1 MTLPFLAEC
10 CQATSSKSLVQLS
23 TATASSECDWLLC
36 PVQKALFAPAFPD
49 LWYSPSLYLF
59 LCDACS
65 ALEEKADKSCSIWR
79 LSTPQTFIFS
89 TVTELKSFFFNSP
102 WKEGFRL
109 EGALSF
115 NAEQNI
121 RCLGSCG
128 SFIAI
133 RVFLLHFG
141 KVTLKSGLNPV
152 LYWSHSCQ
160 HWWSTSLQSPW
171 IIRKPSDRQSIA
183 LWSPVSS
190 WS

>member
-23 TATASSECDWLLC
+23 TATVSSECDWLSC
-36 PVQKALFAPAFPD
+36 PEGAVCSCFPEP
-49 LWYSPSLYLF
+49 LV
-59 LCDACS
+59 
-65 ALEEKADKSCSIWR
+65 
-79 LSTPQTFIFS
+79 LSTSSSVTLSQPWRRRLIKVVLFGDWAPHRHLFS
-89 TVTELKSFFFNSP
+89 APWLNLKVFFNSP

-115 NAEQNI
+115 NAEKNI
-121 RCLGSCG
+121 RCLGLCG
-128 SFIAI
+128 SCIAI
-133 RVFLLHFG
+133 RVFFLHFG

-152 LYWSHSCQ
+152 LYWSHQCQ

>member
-59 LCDACS
+59 LCDALS

-89 TVTELKSFFFNSP
+89 TVTELKSFFFLTPLGRKDSG
-102 WKEGFRL
+102 WKVPYPSMPSRTSGVLVAVAHVLLFVFS
-109 EGALSF
+109 SF
-115 NAEQNI
+115 
-121 RCLGSCG
+121 
-128 SFIAI
+128 
-133 RVFLLHFG
+133 
-141 KVTLKSGLNPV
+141 TSGRWP
-152 LYWSHSCQ
+152 
-160 HWWSTSLQSPW
+160 
-171 IIRKPSDRQSIA
+171 
-183 LWSPVSS
+183 
-190 WS
+190 